1 MASTARQQGAV
12 PQAQPVPGT
21 AVPWL
26 RDKQPW
32 PGNELPQFLLPAVLW
47 SGMLNNSGELL
58 NCLENTSRSF
68 LMSLLQTCH
77 PRLEEQ
83 GEPVPP
89 PTRRHQASTAHR
101 RVPKYCDVAGWQVP
115 KFLGNPCSSTSISA
129 GPGHVLAGT
138 KQTGSC
144 MGACSRATK
153 HKQQCQSQADSNE
166 AETVNATGNKTWHKV
181 PHRETESACWCFQ
194 SQILSAWPEPWVLGA
209 LHSSDG

>member
-115 KFLGNPCSSTSISA
+115 RFLGHACSTTSISQQDRAMSWLVQSRPGAAWVHAA
-129 GPGHVLAGT
+129 GPRITSSSAKVGQIQRRQKRSTQQRTKPGTKSPTGRWNLLAGAF
-138 KQTGSC
+138 KAKSFQHGPSP
-144 MGACSRATK
+144 G
-153 HKQQCQSQADSNE
+153 
-166 AETVNATGNKTWHKV
+166 
-181 PHRETESACWCFQ
+181 CWGIA
-194 SQILSAWPEPWVLGA
+194 QI
-209 LHSSDG
+209 